1 LRLISRNDAFGVKVD
16 NNQKTLIPLGV
27 LNLTEREVRPD
38 KSQMLFDLSTMLRR
52 TQAGSSHSLYFGW
65 TTQDHAAG
73 ALPTMR
79 YWCIT
84 FFRDFPD
91 CAPPPDGGEL

>member
-52 TQAGSSHSLYFGW
+52 TQAGSSHPCISDEPLK
-65 TTQDHAAG
+65 TT
-73 ALPTMR
+73 
-79 YWCIT
+79 
-84 FFRDFPD
+84 
-91 CAPPPDGGEL
+91 PPGHPHNAILMYYVL